1 MYDDCSLN
9 PAYLRL
15 RNLTLEVDAERLID
29 IRNLTLASRGVTVV
43 MGPNGAGKSLLLR
56 LLHGIE
62 QPTTGEITSI
72 DARREQS
79 LVLQSPV
86 LLRRSTEA
94 NLRFILKTRRLSTDA
109 VPDLLRRVR
118 LLEKAKTPARR
129 LSGGERQ
136 RLAIALALATNPQ
149 LLLLDEP
156 TASLD
161 PSSTGMIEDIL
172 NETTARGIRV
182 ILVTH
187 DAMQARR
194 LAQDVVFL
202 TRGRVV
208 EHSSAATFFETPKTE
223 MARNYLAGR
232 LLP

>member
-1 MYDDCSLN
+1 MYDDCNLN

-15 RNLTLEVDAERLID
+15 RNLTLDTDDERLID
-29 IRNLTLASRGVTVV
+29 VPSLTLASRGVTVV

-62 QPTTGEITSI
+62 QPTSGEITSI
-72 DARREQS
+72 DARRGQS

-118 LLEKAKTPARR
+118 LSGKAKTPARR

-161 PSSTGMIEDIL
+161 PSSTAMIEDIL

-187 DAMQARR
+187 DVMQARR

-202 TRGRVV
+202 SRGRVV
-208 EHSSAATFFETPKTE
+208 EHASAATFFDTPKTE
-223 MARNYLAGR
+223 TARNYLAGR